1 VNPAPKNGHAY
12 LDFNA
17 PMSDAR
23 AYELINTLQPLAG
36 ATVVDFG
43 CGWAELLLRVLET
56 EPTARG
62 FGVDGDE
69 SGIARGRANAASR
82 GLDKNTKLD
91 LADVTTWEGPV
102 ADIAIS
108 IGASH
113 AWGHTRSTLEA
124 MRERTRPGGQVLL
137 GDAFWEQPPTDDIL
151 TRLEAKPDDYGTL
164 AELVDLAMACGF
176 RLLNLATANLDEW
189 DSFESRWCAARERWL
204 AANPDHPEFDEVK
217 TVVDEHRDTWL
228 HGYRGYLGFAYLTL
242 VRL

>member
-1 VNPAPKNGHAY
+1 VNPAPKNGHAL

-23 AYELINTLQPLAG
+23 AYELINTLQPRVG

-43 CGWAELLLRVLET
+43 CGWAELLLRILET

-69 SGIARGRANAASR
+69 SGIARGRANATSR
-82 GLDKNTKLD
+82 GLDKNVRLE
-91 LADVTTWEGPV
+91 LADVTTWEGPL

-124 MRERTRPGGQVLL
+124 MYERTRPGGQVLL
-137 GDAFWEQPPTDDIL
+137 GDVFWEQPPTDDVL
-151 TRLEAKPDDYGTL
+151 TLLEAKPDDYGTV
-164 AELVDLAMACGF
+164 AELVDLAMASGF

-189 DSFESRWCAARERWL
+189 DSFESRWCAGRERWL
-204 AANPDHPEFDEVK
+204 AANPGHPEFDEVK
-217 TVVDEHRDTWL
+217 AVVDEHRDGWL

-242 VRL
+242 VRS